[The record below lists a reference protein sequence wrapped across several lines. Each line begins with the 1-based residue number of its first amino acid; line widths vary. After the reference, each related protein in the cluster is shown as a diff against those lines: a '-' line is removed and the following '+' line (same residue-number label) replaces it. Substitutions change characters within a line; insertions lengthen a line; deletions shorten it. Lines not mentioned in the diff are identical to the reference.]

1 MTVLLSQRWIREFPA
16 KLERQSTI
24 PSTVRLFF
32 CMMRRGPSTGNSHDG
47 AKGMQWNLNS
57 WVPVSSR
64 STGWI
69 ERWFFFWRGDS
80 VAGESKTISS
90 HQEHLDGS
98 SNGFSLPIKAW
109 TIRES
114 NAEIL
119 LGATWLIMRQGWS
132 THQAISKN
140 TPLILLYQTCFF
152 PRKHGT
158 KCVFILRFSSTSAYG
173 ILDSDSRA
181 TGVTWCYTLK
191 TRLDVRASACIA
203 ALAMLLVP
211 GCFGFY

>member
-1 MTVLLSQRWIREFPA
+1 MNWKMVLFLEGGLGCWWIKNYIQPPRA
-16 KLERQSTI
+16 
-24 PSTVRLFF
+24 
-32 CMMRRGPSTGNSHDG
+32 
-47 AKGMQWNLNS
+47 S
-57 WVPVSSR
+57 WR
-64 STGWI
+64 I
-69 ERWFFFWRGDS
+69 
-80 VAGESKTISS
+80 I
-90 HQEHLDGS
+90 QC
-98 SNGFSLPIKAW
+98 FSLPIKAW

-181 TGVTWCYTLK
+181 TSVTWCYTLK